1 MKERVCIS
9 GGTGLIGTA
18 ISQVLT
24 RSRYSVSYLS
34 RKKQNGDERNIIN
47 WNIQKQTLQP
57 GGLDSVDHIIHLAGE
72 SIASGR
78 WTVERK
84 KRIRESRI
92 QSTRLLYDTL
102 KNMESRPRTFVA
114 ASAVGVYGHHTGG
127 VWVDEERNKPG
138 DDFLATVTREWETE
152 SQKIRELGIRVVIL
166 RMGIVLSKSGGALPK
181 FLMPIKMGV
190 GAPLGNGDQY
200 ISWIDIDDLARI
212 FEYGLENHSMD
223 GIYNAVA
230 PDPKT
235 NKEFTRE
242 LARKLNKPL
251 ILPPV
256 PAFAIRMAMGEM
268 SSMVLGGNRV
278 SSKKIQDAGF
288 RFLYPDLMS
297 SLNHLIE

>member
-34 RKKQNGDERNIIN
+34 REKQNGDERNIIN

-78 WTVERK
+78 WTVARK

-166 RMGIVLSKSGGALPK
+166 RMG
-181 FLMPIKMGV
+181 
-190 GAPLGNGDQY
+190 
-200 ISWIDIDDLARI
+200 IDIDDLARI